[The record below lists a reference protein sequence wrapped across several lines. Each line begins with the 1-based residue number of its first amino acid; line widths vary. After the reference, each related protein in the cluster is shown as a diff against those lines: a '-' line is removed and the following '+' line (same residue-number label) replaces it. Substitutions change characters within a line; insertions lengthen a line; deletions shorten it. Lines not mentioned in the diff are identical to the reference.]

1 MRFLKIL
8 LYLILVFCIV
18 WGGLIF
24 GGSKIIE
31 FSLRHYYGGSV
42 EVSGLRVS
50 PDLDVYA
57 SRLEFNQLSLKE
69 GAVLNGSVRSVSFGW
84 GGLFSRSPFLNLSAS
99 SVNLEGIGEI
109 KRGDVSLTFPTFA
122 DFSNAIFTLNLEGL
136 ELSNGGSIGSIVV
149 SSNYHPYKK
158 EFSEII
164 LSGDELLLFER
175 PVIHAEKLQG
185 KIEQIGFQG
194 HLTHSKFNFSF
205 ETVNMPEIGVDSD
218 RVTISSLGDGRP
230 VFDVSLAGTNFDNL
244 LQVEDIKIEADTK
257 NLSDNF
263 NLMFSMDQIELI
275 PGKYLS
281 KPGRINNIVGTAAVI
296 DAKSFELLTKGYVD
310 EIDIVNEGQ
319 FVANLSNINFEFDA
333 SFLPNGQ
340 SINSLSMNLYK
351 DPVNFLLVTA
361 ELNPID
367 VDPLNCILQFCGI
380 DFSELNYEIKTLNGG
395 LSGISSCPSEVCN
408 FNLMEHSIQ
417 TDETD
422 AFVSDLLKMQILNP
436 LIAAVFYGQL
446 KAGKKLGNGHQVNF

>member
-1 MRFLKIL
+1 
-8 LYLILVFCIV
+8 
-18 WGGLIF
+18 
-24 GGSKIIE
+24 
-31 FSLRHYYGGSV
+31 
-42 EVSGLRVS
+42 
-50 PDLDVYA
+50 
-57 SRLEFNQLSLKE
+57 
-69 GAVLNGSVRSVSFGW
+69 
-84 GGLFSRSPFLNLSAS
+84 
-99 SVNLEGIGEI
+99 
-109 KRGDVSLTFPTFA
+109 
-122 DFSNAIFTLNLEGL
+122 
-136 ELSNGGSIGSIVV
+136 
-149 SSNYHPYKK
+149 
-158 EFSEII
+158 
-164 LSGDELLLFER
+164 
-175 PVIHAEKLQG
+175 
-185 KIEQIGFQG
+185 
-194 HLTHSKFNFSF
+194 
-205 ETVNMPEIGVDSD
+205 
-218 RVTISSLGDGRP
+218 
-230 VFDVSLAGTNFDNL
+230 
-244 LQVEDIKIEADTK
+244 DTK
-257 NLSDNF
+257 NPFDNF

-408 FNLMEHSIQ
+408 FHLMEHSIQ

-422 AFVSDLLKMQILNP
+422 AFVSDLLKMQIFNP